1 MARPMI
7 EAGELKGSNQKGSV
21 KATASER
28 RKSAKREVILKAAH
42 RVFLE
47 YGFPGATTD
56 MIQARAGVS
65 KSTLYSHFS
74 SKEELFEAVCH
85 LSSEDF
91 VARIREVTEDVAEEP
106 HKYLSR
112 FGVKFLNILFSD
124 DGKAYYR
131 LMIDN
136 GLAFPH
142 LGKYFYGAGV
152 KAATDM
158 IECYLAQAHARG
170 KMVVDWPA
178 LSSEHFMGMLR
189 GDLHLRVMLNIGR
202 PPTQEQIEKYVDLTV
217 SRFLNAHGAT

>member
-1 MARPMI
+1 MI
-7 EAGELKGSNQKGSV
+7 GAEP
-21 KATASER
+21 TASER
-28 RKSAKREVILKAAH
+28 RKQAKKDVILKAAY

-47 YGFPGATTD
+47 KGFPGATTD
-56 MIQARAGVS
+56 MIQGRAGVS

-91 VARIREVTEDVAEEP
+91 VRRIREVTEDVAEDP
-106 HKYLSR
+106 SKYLSR
-112 FGVKFLNILFSD
+112 FGVKFLNILFSE

-136 GLAFPH
+136 GLTFPH

-158 IECYLAQAHARG
+158 IECYLADAHSQG
-170 KMVVDWPA
+170 KIAVEWPA

-217 SRFLNAHGAT
+217 SRFLKAHDAG

>member
-1 MARPMI
+1 MI
-7 EAGELKGSNQKGSV
+7 GAQDTVERQGSAKP
-21 KATASER
+21 TASER
-28 RKSAKREVILKAAH
+28 RKEAKKDVILKAAY

-47 YGFPGATTD
+47 NGFSGATTD

-85 LSSEDF
+85 LSSDDF
-91 VARIREVTEDVAEEP
+91 IRRIREVTEDVADDP
-106 HKYLSR
+106 SKYLSK
-112 FGVKFLNILFSD
+112 FGVRFLNILFAE

-136 GLAFPH
+136 SLSFPH

-158 IECYLAQAHARG
+158 IECYLADAHAQG
-170 KMVVDWPA
+170 KITVEWPA

-202 PPTQEQIEKYVDLTV
+202 PPTQPQIEKYVELTV
-217 SRFLNAHGAT
+217 ARFLKAHGVG

>member
-1 MARPMI
+1 MSSGKP
-7 EAGELKGSNQKGSV
+7 
-21 KATASER
+21 TASER
-28 RKSAKREVILKAAH
+28 RKEAKRDVILKAAY

-47 YGFPGATTD
+47 NGFSGATTD

-74 SKEELFEAVCH
+74 SKEELFEAVCY

-91 VARIREVTEDVAEEP
+91 VRRIREATEDVADDPE
-106 HKYLSR
+106 KYLFK
-112 FGVKFLNILFSD
+112 FGVRFLNILFAD

-136 GLAFPH
+136 SLSFPH

-158 IECYLAQAHARG
+158 IECYLADVNSQG
-170 KMVVDWPA
+170 KIHVEWPA

-217 SRFLNAHGAT
+217 SRFLKAHGAA

>member
-1 MARPMI
+1 MNS
-7 EAGELKGSNQKGSV
+7 G

-28 RKSAKREVILKAAH
+28 RKIAKKDVILKAAY

-47 YGFPGATTD
+47 NGFSGATTD
-56 MIQARAGVS
+56 MIQSRAGVS

-85 LSSEDF
+85 LSSDDF
-91 VARIREVTEDVAEEP
+91 MAKIREATEDAADDP
-106 HKYLSR
+106 RKYLNK
-112 FGVKFLNILFSD
+112 FGVRFLNILFAE

-136 GLAFPH
+136 GLTFPH

-152 KAATDM
+152 KAAADM
-158 IECYLAQAHARG
+158 IECYLAEAHSQG
-170 KMVVDWPA
+170 KIKVEWPA

-189 GDLHLRVMLNIGR
+189 GDLHLRVLLNIGR
-202 PPTQEQIEKYVDLTV
+202 PPTAEQIERYVELTV
-217 SRFLNAHGAT
+217 DRFLKAHAVG